1 MTSRDDQHDDGTP
14 AYGYGAGGRPLHS
27 VNDRDAEQLRE
38 LLRSGGC
45 AEFGE
50 VDGGFVVEHPG
61 VGPMLLV
68 HTGQSRAERAAAE
81 QEYARLLDQA
91 GYRFE
96 QDATGDGEGW
106 RVWPQAAA
114 TENPGGV

>member
-1 MTSRDDQHDDGTP
+1 MTSRDDQHDDGKP

-27 VNDRDAEQLRE
+27 VNDRAAEQLRE
-38 LLRSGGC
+38 LLRRAGC

-68 HTGQSRAERAAAE
+68 HTGQSRAAAE
-81 QEYARLLDQA
+81 QEYARRARDVVRRHGRVRPVA
-91 GYRFE
+91 GQRRIRPRWLGP
-96 QDATGDGEGW
+96 ARW
-106 RVWPQAAA
+106 R
-114 TENPGGV
+114 